1 MPHHDL
7 LIIGAGS
14 GNTII
19 GPEHDHLD
27 IAIAE
32 PAEFGGTCMNRGCI
46 PSKMLIYAADL
57 ALNAENARELGVN
70 SSLSNVDWTG
80 IQERIFGRIDPIAE
94 AGLQYRKSLENV
106 TVYRDKA
113 NFLSDKTLGI
123 SGNEVTA
130 DQIVISAGANP
141 VVPEFKGLSDT
152 PFHTSDSIMRITSL
166 PKRLVIIGGG
176 FIAIEMAHIFGAFGS
191 EVIIILRGEEFLS
204 EADCSIRERITEIY
218 SDRFTVYFSEEIEH
232 VSYNEE
238 FVIEL
243 KKGGTLAA
251 DQLLIATGRAPNTEF
266 LDPQK
271 GGIEC
276 DNDGYVL
283 TDEYLRTSSEG
294 VWALGDVTN
303 PLQLKHTANAEAR
316 VVAHNLLNSDNLIKI
331 DRSDIPKAV
340 FGNPQIATV
349 GFTEDELLQKN
360 IPYSKSIR
368 SYSDTAFGWAM
379 EDEQGFVKLL
389 TDPSSQ
395 LLLGAHII
403 GYQASILI
411 QQLVTAM
418 SVSITVEELAKNQL
432 YIHPALTEVVEQAL
446 LGFEE

>member
-1 MPHHDL
+1 MTLQSPSL
-7 LIIGAGS
+7 L
-14 GNTII
+14 N
-19 GPEHDHLD
+19 
-27 IAIAE
+27 
-32 PAEFGGTCMNRGCI
+32 
-46 PSKMLIYAADL
+46 
-57 ALNAENARELGVN
+57 
-70 SSLSNVDWTG
+70 
-80 IQERIFGRIDPIAE
+80 
-94 AGLQYRKSLENV
+94 
-106 TVYRDKA
+106 
-113 NFLSDKTLGI
+113 GI

-331 DRSDIPKAV
+331 DRSVIPKAV